1 MEEKAGAP
9 LDAAALRALLDEREG
24 ELTGILLRLAWE
36 AGLKRAEI
44 LSLKW
49 EQVDFERRRLRLS
62 DRIVPLSASAAAALE
77 RWRER
82 LPETEYVASSP
93 RTGKPV
99 AGSSAS
105 AAAREALDAAGLTG
119 ARLEDLRADYIR
131 RAAAARGDGF
141 ALRVSGS
148 RRLLAASAAPE
159 KPPVAEETTAA
170 DVRERLWSVM
180 QANRR
185 GAAAVALWLSE
196 QAGVRGRELT
206 ELTWERVDL
215 ERGVLHL
222 ERGDVMLIQELI
234 DVLRRE
240 KESRGEGDDPHV
252 IRLPST
258 GRGVTS
264 GQLSALL
271 RELLMKNGLEHLRLG
286 ALRREE
292 QAERDCE
299 AIRRLVRRSGSVT
312 RRQAAELLGIPQST
326 AAERLRALVASGELV
341 QTPRGCVGAER
352 GVPRERWE
360 DAVAR
365 RAENM
370 GYVTAAEVEELL
382 HVGRKSART
391 LLRRMEERGL
401 LRANGNRKRYFP
413 AGYTP

>member
-1 MEEKAGAP
+1 MEPKTAAP

-49 EQVDFERRRLRLS
+49 EQVDFERRRLRLG
-62 DRIVPLSASAAAALE
+62 DRIVPLSASAASALE

-159 KPPVAEETTAA
+159 KPAA
-170 DVRERLWSVM
+170 PDVRARLWSVM
-180 QANRR
+180 QSNRR

-206 ELTWERVDL
+206 ELTWEQVEL

-240 KESRGEGDDPHV
+240 KESRGGGDDPHV

-264 GQLSALL
+264 GQLSAML
-271 RELLMKNGLEHLRLG
+271 RELLMKNGLEDLRLG

-292 QAERDCE
+292 QAERDRE

-312 RRQAAELLGIPQST
+312 RRQAAELLGIPEST
-326 AAERLRALVASGELV
+326 AAERLRALLEAGEL
-341 QTPRGCVGAER
+341 
-352 GVPRERWE
+352 
-360 DAVAR
+360 
-365 RAENM
+365 
-370 GYVTAAEVEELL
+370 
-382 HVGRKSART
+382 
-391 LLRRMEERGL
+391 
-401 LRANGNRKRYFP
+401 
-413 AGYTP
+413 